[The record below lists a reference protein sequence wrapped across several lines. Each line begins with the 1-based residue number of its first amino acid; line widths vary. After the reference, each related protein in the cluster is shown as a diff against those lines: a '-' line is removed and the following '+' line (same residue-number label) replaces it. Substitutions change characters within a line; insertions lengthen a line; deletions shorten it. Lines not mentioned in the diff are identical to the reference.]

1 MSDVDI
7 RTQGRAGRI
16 TLTRE
21 KALNALTWDMV
32 IQIEDALTRWRSDDA
47 IALVI
52 IDAAG
57 PKAFCAG
64 GDIAQIYATGT
75 AGDYG
80 PARRFWRDEYRLN
93 AMIAG
98 YDKPIVALMQGFVMG
113 GGVGIGGHCSHRVV
127 DDSTR
132 VALPECGI
140 GLVPDVGSTL
150 LLARAPGRLGEFLGL
165 TGYRMDAGDAVYAGF
180 ADVMIPQDAWP
191 DLITA
196 LCTDGDAS
204 AVQAAALPAPQSKL
218 AAWRSDIDNVFAAGD
233 LPGIRQQ
240 PAAVPPAPITNALD
254 LMERNSP
261 LSMACTLQI
270 VRSVRADPTIH
281 TALTHEFRYTFR
293 SQQGSDLLEGI
304 RAAIIDRDR
313 SPKWRHTSWD
323 VPADDIAALTAP
335 LGPDALYP
343 ETSL

>member
-7 RTQGRAGRI
+7 RTEGRAGRI

-32 IQIEDALTRWRSDDA
+32 MQIEDALIRWRSDDA

-52 IDAAG
+52 IDAEG

-80 PARRFWRDEYRLN
+80 PGRQFWRDEYRLN

-98 YDKPIVALMQGFVMG
+98 YDKPIIALMQGFVMG
-113 GGVGIGGHCSHRVV
+113 GGVGIGGHASHRVV
-127 DDSTR
+127 DDGTR

-150 LLARAPGRLGEFLGL
+150 LLARAPGRLGEYIGL
-165 TGYRMDAGDAVYAGF
+165 TGQRMDAGDAIYAGF
-180 ADVMIPQDAWP
+180 ADHLIPQEAWSG
-191 DLITA
+191 LIAT
-196 LCTDGDAS
+196 LCADGDAS
-204 AVQAAALPAPQSKL
+204 AVVAASLPAPQSKL
-218 AAWRSDIDNVFAAGD
+218 AAWHRDIDHVFASPD
-233 LPGIRQQ
+233 LSAIRQQ
-240 PAAVPPAPITNALD
+240 PGAVPPAPITHAFD

-270 VRSVRADPTIH
+270 VRAVRAEPNIH
-281 TALTHEFRYTFR
+281 TALTQEFRFTFR
-293 SQQGSDLLEGI
+293 SQADSDFLEGI

-313 SPKWRHTSWD
+313 TPKWRHTSWD
-323 VPADDIAALTAP
+323 VPATDIAALTAP
-335 LGPDALYP
+335 LGLDALYP
-343 ETSL
+343 EISA

>member
-7 RTQGRAGRI
+7 RTEGRAGRI

-32 IQIEDALTRWRSDDA
+32 MQIEDALIRWRSDDA

-52 IDAAG
+52 IDAEG

-80 PARRFWRDEYRLN
+80 PGRQFWRDEYRLN

-98 YDKPIVALMQGFVMG
+98 YDKPIIALMQGFVMG
-113 GGVGIGGHCSHRVV
+113 GGVGIGGHASHRVV
-127 DDSTR
+127 DDGTR

-150 LLARAPGRLGEFLGL
+150 LLARAPGRLGEYIGL
-165 TGYRMDAGDAVYAGF
+165 TGQRMDAGDAIYAGF
-180 ADVMIPQDAWP
+180 ADHLIPQEAWSG
-191 DLITA
+191 LI
-196 LCTDGDAS
+196 LK
-204 AVQAAALPAPQSKL
+204 Q
-218 AAWRSDIDNVFAAGD
+218 
-233 LPGIRQQ
+233 PG
-240 PAAVPPAPITNALD
+240 AVPPAPITHAFD

-270 VRSVRADPTIH
+270 VRAVRAEPNIH
-281 TALTHEFRYTFR
+281 TALTQEFRFTFR
-293 SQQGSDLLEGI
+293 SQADSDFLEGI

-313 SPKWRHTSWD
+313 TPKWRHTSWD
-323 VPADDIAALTAP
+323 VPATDIAALTAP

-343 ETSL
+343 EISA